1 MKNRS
6 EKNEM
11 KLTDQFMGEKI
22 PVQSVKKIVN
32 LLEQTADNMIDLLEQ
47 MITEDGYLDTFYINK
62 DYDRLDRKNESM
74 VVEKINE
81 R

>member
-1 MKNRS
+1 
-6 EKNEM
+6 
-11 KLTDQFMGEKI
+11 
-22 PVQSVKKIVN
+22 
-32 LLEQTADNMIDLLEQ
+32 MIDLLEQ
-47 MITEDGYLDTFYINK
+47 VITEDGYLDTFYINK